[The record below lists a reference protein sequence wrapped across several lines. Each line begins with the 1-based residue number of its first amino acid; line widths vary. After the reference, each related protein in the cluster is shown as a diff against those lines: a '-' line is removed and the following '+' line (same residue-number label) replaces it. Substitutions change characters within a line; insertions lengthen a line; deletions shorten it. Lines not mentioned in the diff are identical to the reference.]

1 MRHRPHERKVT
12 SYLHRSLAFSLSL
25 RPSSS
30 YMAGRQEAAPSGVRG
45 LNSIRRPLPSQ
56 QGERAS
62 LSDEQ
67 HSEAD
72 GSDWERVSVSGSV
85 CGSASEAG
93 DDATVDA
100 LVEDFQDVG
109 FPTIGEESTSAGG
122 DRLPEYDATLARR
135 PTTPSSLGDDKSLA
149 ELLCQG
155 PFARRPRSG
164 TRGRNTSFH
173 AKRQQWRVAPSGSS
187 VPMAAASAP
196 AAK

>member
-1 MRHRPHERKVT
+1 
-12 SYLHRSLAFSLSL
+12 
-25 RPSSS
+25 
-30 YMAGRQEAAPSGVRG
+30 MAGRQEAAPSGVRG

-56 QGERAS
+56 GERAS

-72 GSDWERVSVSGSV
+72 GSDWERVSVNGSV

-93 DDATVDA
+93 DDAIDA

-109 FPTIGEESTSAGG
+109 FPTIGEESTSAGW

-155 PFARRPRSG
+155 PFASRRPRSS
-164 TRGRNTSFH
+164 TRGRNLSFH
-173 AKRQQWRVAPSGSS
+173 SKRQQWRVTTSGSG

-196 AAK
+196 ASK